1 MSCKSSDRGNH
12 LKDAFHT
19 TDGKNKPLLPQLGLS
34 YWACTKSLDGWNG
47 MWLRSEGKAPA
58 RGREGELPKRFC
70 SWPLDKVGKG
80 DTTVVNLQHAIR
92 QEKLDDINTHFI
104 YQ

>member
-1 MSCKSSDRGNH
+1 MSCKSIDRENH

-19 TDGKNKPLLPQLGLS
+19 IGGKNKPLLPQLELS
-34 YWACTKSLDGWNG
+34 YWACTKLLDGWQEKG
-47 MWLRSEGKAPA
+47 MTMVGGGK
-58 RGREGELPKRFC
+58 REELPKRFC

-80 DTTVVNLQHAIR
+80 DTTMVTLLHASR
-92 QEKLDDINTHFI
+92 QQKLDDINTHFV